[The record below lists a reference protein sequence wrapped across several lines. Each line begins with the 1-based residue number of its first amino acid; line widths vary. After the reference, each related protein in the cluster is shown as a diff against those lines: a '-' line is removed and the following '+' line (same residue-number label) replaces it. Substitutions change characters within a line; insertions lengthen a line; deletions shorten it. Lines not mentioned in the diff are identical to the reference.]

1 MSVYTECGGACQHI
15 ATYFRR
21 MIREYGSLVSLNLA
35 GYTVI
40 LVGDLKL
47 SKELLEKRSA
57 KNSSR
62 PVLPY
67 IRKHIDPN
75 NDFWALSEECEP
87 HSLGRKLTAKIM
99 SLVRA
104 GKTEPLHAYEAV
116 LNIQHLLDDGGK
128 DWFHHMER
136 VVLSTVLTAVFG
148 IHCPT
153 GHEPELKELLDLL
166 AETVD
171 IATPTASI
179 INIFP
184 FLDFIPGPM
193 PWRTR
198 AQSFRKQNN
207 AFYEKVVDDAV
218 TGKASEM
225 NTYVFVSKQ
234 VDVEINRLLSSWA
247 AFFAK
252 EDKPEGDQRHLT
264 TISLH
269 TFVLAC
275 IRYPEWIATAQ
286 REIDSVVGTDR
297 LPTFEDRPFLPYVD
311 AIIRARTN
319 SRIQFALGEQYFI
332 PKDSIIFAVT
342 WAIEHDQTRFQDHD
356 RFMPERFLDT
366 EGKLKPN
373 YQTSAFGFGR
383 RVCPGIPFAE
393 RLLWA
398 NIAVMLW
405 TFNIRASSDIEPTTG
420 LPFQYG
426 DDDAAFRG
434 PVRDHSLFEDTY

>member
-1 MSVYTECGGACQHI
+1 MLYSAAQWSVTSISIFLMVLGLAYFGLRSKSKAGCRLPPGPRGLPLFGNVFQVPTTHI

-252 EDKPEGDQRHLT
+252 EDKPEGDQRHLVRMFAYAAIETT

-311 AIIRARTN
+311 AIIR
-319 SRIQFALGEQYFI
+319 GM
-332 PKDSIIFAVT
+332 IF
-342 WAIEHDQTRFQDHD
+342 
-356 RFMPERFLDT
+356 
-366 EGKLKPN
+366 G
-373 YQTSAFGFGR
+373 TSY
-383 RVCPGIPFAE
+383 
-393 RLLWA
+393 
-398 NIAVMLW
+398 
-405 TFNIRASSDIEPTTG
+405 G
-420 LPFQYG
+420 LHI
-426 DDDAAFRG
+426 
-434 PVRDHSLFEDTY
+434 VS